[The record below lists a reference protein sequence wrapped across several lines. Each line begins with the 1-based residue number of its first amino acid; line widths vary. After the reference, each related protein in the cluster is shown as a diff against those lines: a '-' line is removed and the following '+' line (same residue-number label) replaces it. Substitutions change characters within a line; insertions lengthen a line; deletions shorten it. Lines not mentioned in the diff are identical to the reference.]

1 MTTLIGSEIIS
12 VLIGRQI
19 VTQAISDASN
29 SIYNSITGIVFYSED
44 VNLILS
50 ELDLGSKLQVLEE
63 LLKNLTNYKKKN
75 SIIDISLEHLHD
87 MMLKIKRDI
96 NIISDKLE
104 QHKNKWFNSYRKV
117 NCKKELLQLKKHS
130 RILNERLELFFKA
143 FNLTIS

>member
-1 MTTLIGSEIIS
+1 MTALIGSEIIS

-96 NIISDKLE
+96 NIISNKLE
-104 QHKNKWFNSYRKV
+104 QHKNKLFHNYRKV

-143 FNLTIS
+143 FNMTIS

>member
-50 ELDLGSKLQVLEE
+50 ELDLGSKIQVLEE

-96 NIISDKLE
+96 NIISNKLE
-104 QHKNKWFNSYRKV
+104 QHKNKWFHSYRKV

>member
-1 MTTLIGSEIIS
+1 MTALIGSEIIS

-63 LLKNLTNYKKKN
+63 LLKNLTNYKNKN

-96 NIISDKLE
+96 NIISNKLE
-104 QHKNKWFNSYRKV
+104 QHKNKLFHNYRKV

-143 FNLTIS
+143 FNMTIS

>member
-75 SIIDISLEHLHD
+75 SIIDISLDHLHD

>member
-117 NCKKELLQLKKHS
+117 NCKKEPPQLK
-130 RILNERLELFFKA
+130 NTQEY
-143 FNLTIS
+143 

>member
-1 MTTLIGSEIIS
+1 
-12 VLIGRQI
+12 
-19 VTQAISDASN
+19 
-29 SIYNSITGIVFYSED
+29 
-44 VNLILS
+44 
-50 ELDLGSKLQVLEE
+50 
-63 LLKNLTNYKKKN
+63 
-75 SIIDISLEHLHD
+75 